1 MSGDFAAAFLPTIF
15 VPLVGLGFPAV
26 LMSLLFTYIE
36 SEA

>member
-15 VPLVGLGFPAV
+15 VPLVGLGLPAV
-26 LMSLLFTYIE
+26 LMSLIFTYIE